1 MSQRIIVSSSIPGSD
16 VEYYGINFSY
26 KQYFN
31 IPFPWVNYLTLM
43 AKADIA
49 FNDAYGDTVGI
60 PPYKNFFGGGPD
72 SVRGYKEHRLGP
84 KDNYGN
90 PYGGNLLISAQM
102 EVILPMPQKW
112 ASRARFS
119 MFFDIGNVFSTTEI
133 DFFDKIGNPI
143 DYGFDAGNLKQSFG
157 LAAQW
162 LAPLGLF
169 RFSYAVPL
177 NGDSPTSN
185 LWGDETE
192 RFQFTIGGAF

>member
-1 MSQRIIVSSSIPGSD
+1 
-16 VEYYGINFSY
+16 
-26 KQYFN
+26 
-31 IPFPWVNYLTLM
+31 M

-84 KDNYGN
+84 KDNFGN

-102 EVILPMPQKW
+102 EVILPIPQKW

-177 NGDSPTSN
+177 NSDSPTSN

>member
-1 MSQRIIVSSSIPGSD
+1 
-16 VEYYGINFSY
+16 
-26 KQYFN
+26 
-31 IPFPWVNYLTLM
+31 
-43 AKADIA
+43 
-49 FNDAYGDTVGI
+49 
-60 PPYKNFFGGGPD
+60 
-72 SVRGYKEHRLGP
+72 
-84 KDNYGN
+84 
-90 PYGGNLLISAQM
+90 M

-177 NGDSPTSN
+177 NSDSPTSN